1 MQYHEQKY
9 RVPTPPQN
17 PKALNYKEEGKMLKF
32 KQSLDGLA
40 HSQDPEE

>member
-17 PKALNYKEEGKMLKF
+17 PRALNYKEEGKMLKF

-40 HSQDPEE
+40 HSQDPDE